1 MHDIAHT
8 SQLAAALR
16 AEVADVHPDHR
27 LDQVLDRAH
36 RRPPTWLV
44 ALALTV
50 AVLLVAALLAHA
62 HQQDA
67 PVQPTNHTQEA

>member
-1 MHDIAHT
+1 MHDIYAANLT
-8 SQLAAALR
+8 AALR

-27 LDQVLDRAH
+27 LPEILDRAH
-36 RRPPTWLV
+36 RRPPAYTV

-50 AVLLVAALLAHA
+50 AVLLAAAALWQA

-67 PVQPTNHTQEA
+67 PAQPTNHTQEA